1 LEMKN
6 SGKNWRDDQ
15 QPGCFSLTGAQAGAT
30 SEAAEAIFCRD
41 DGRVFQLRV
50 TAGPFQDSE
59 GTSQGCLVTM
69 VDLTAQKEAEENLRQ
84 ADEKVNALLEAS
96 PLPIISLDF
105 EARVQ
110 VWNRAAEKL
119 FGWSKDEVLGRVIPT
134 VPPDRQGESQELLER
149 EKRGENLSGI
159 ETQRLARDGRLVDIV
174 LHTGLIH
181 DKKGEPTGAM
191 AVLEDISE
199 RKQSELK
206 IARQNAVLSGINEVG
221 ATVSPPYGT
230 RTARSSGQWS

>member
-1 LEMKN
+1 
-6 SGKNWRDDQ
+6 
-15 QPGCFSLTGAQAGAT
+15 
-30 SEAAEAIFCRD
+30 
-41 DGRVFQLRV
+41 
-50 TAGPFQDSE
+50 
-59 GTSQGCLVTM
+59 
-69 VDLTAQKEAEENLRQ
+69 
-84 ADEKVNALLEAS
+84 
-96 PLPIISLDF
+96 
-105 EARVQ
+105 
-110 VWNRAAEKL
+110 
-119 FGWSKDEVLGRVIPT
+119 
-134 VPPDRQGESQELLER
+134 LLER